1 MSIIRLQV
9 MVTYPVVYG
18 FLWDQV
24 DVERVQRSLLPT
36 FLSLAE
42 DEQDS
47 VRLQTVQ
54 NCVAFVSV
62 LPREAQETQVSRQML
77 MEETWVIIMLYG
89 GMNICYYDWFL

>member
-1 MSIIRLQV
+1 
-9 MVTYPVVYG
+9 
-18 FLWDQV
+18 
-24 DVERVQRSLLPT
+24 VQRSLLPT

-62 LPREAQETQVSRQML
+62 LPVEVQEAQVRGRWE
-77 MEETWVIIMLYG
+77 G
-89 GMNICYYDWFL
+89 GEGDD